1 MASFDHGR
9 YAALMLKK
17 SMKFFFYLIFF
28 SQRERDSMGCVDK
41 QDLMKEDCR
50 KACKSQEMNIGR
62 DLG

>member
-1 MASFDHGR
+1 
-9 YAALMLKK
+9 MLKK